1 MNQPKLVLLGGGTG
15 SFTLL
20 QALKLWTPNITAI
33 VNMSDSGGSTGI
45 LRDEL
50 GVLPPGDIR
59 QCLVALSNHPETRDL
74 FSYRFNKGKLSSH
87 TVGNLMLSALE
98 LQTGSIIQAIRI
110 ASEFLKIT
118 GKVVPVTIE
127 KNTLVLEDGKQTI
140 RGEQKIS
147 EHLIV
152 GHEAKVR
159 LEPNAKVNPTASRA
173 IKDAEMIIIA
183 PGDIYTSLLPV
194 LKVSGMPEALSSSKA
209 KIVMVANL
217 INKPLHSLDWHVMDY
232 VREIEAYIGI
242 GAIDYVLYNT
252 QPPSKELLDKYAGEG
267 EFPLKNDPAR
277 FSETKA
283 HFIGAPLVASQPYRQ
298 DQADK
303 LTKRSLIRH
312 DPLAVKQQLEKILFS
327 FNQTTW
333 RIASRAKAVSCQSE
347 TSKLS
352 IPIAFTG

>member
-1 MNQPKLVLLGGGTG
+1 MSQPKLVVLGGGTG

-20 QALKLWTPNITAI
+20 QALKLWTPHITAV

-59 QCLVALSNHPETRDL
+59 QCLVALSNYPETRDL
-74 FSYRFNKGKLSSH
+74 FSYRFDKGNLSSH
-87 TVGNLMLSALE
+87 AVGNIVLSALE
-98 LQTGSIIQAIRI
+98 LQTGSMPKAIAI
-110 ASEFLKIT
+110 ASKFLKIA
-118 GKVVPVTIE
+118 GQVVPVTIE
-127 KNTLVLEDGKQTI
+127 KNTLVLKDGSRTI

-152 GHEAKVR
+152 GHDAKVR
-159 LEPNAKVNPTASRA
+159 LEPNAKLNPAAARA
-173 IKDAEMIIIA
+173 IKAAEMIIIA

-194 LKVSGMPEALSSSKA
+194 LKVAGMAEALNDSKA

-217 INKPLHSLDWHVMDY
+217 INKPLHSLNWHVVDY
-232 VREIEAYIGI
+232 VKEIEAYIGR

-267 EFPLKNDPAR
+267 EFPLKNYPAR

-298 DQADK
+298 DRADI

-327 FNQTTW
+327 AL
-333 RIASRAKAVSCQSE
+333 IS
-347 TSKLS
+347 
-352 IPIAFTG
+352 